1 MTARRV
7 ALAVALLL
15 GAAAACAAGSYPQL
29 RLSRHLGTP
38 VAYDPPS
45 VKHANKTAHAHVDDD
60 STLIENSGPDDQT
73 DGSDSDRADTRGEL
87 AADATQPY
95 TVTSIAPSRLGLKPP
110 ELPDLSGYTP
120 GAARAKVHRH
130 PRGTAYVASML
141 KQNAF
146 QSFTSHDGRLR
157 IWASRQRSLPKAIYI
172 SGGYVTP
179 RDLARQLPSAVF
191 AETSP
196 GVYVA
201 RLPIDIKENATLHIG
216 KDVKDFRLSLD
227 RGSFLV
233 NQGRL
238 FITGSKLEAWDET
251 HHAPAK
257 FRDEH
262 DFRPFLI
269 SWGGSATY
277 IVNSTIAHLGYAASK
292 AYGVS
297 ISQYSPAMAPIMRR
311 PEPTG
316 WIINSTVYDN
326 WYGFYCYHAN
336 HVVLAGNTFRDNIK
350 YGVDPHDFSHDLIIA
365 RNNAYGT
372 KIKHGI
378 IVSRSVDHSWIFDNR
393 SHDNTLSGIVIDRSS
408 TDDVVADNR
417 VYRNHGDGIT
427 IYESP
432 RTLIWRNLAVDNKRQ
447 GIRVRNS
454 VDVRIYDNIAIANGD
469 YGIYGDVEDLT
480 GTGRNLRLDPFYE
493 RVSMVVVGGKLVS
506 NAAGPLSIDRPLSLE
521 VYNVAMLAP
530 QRSLGIKFTGVL
542 GNFQNEVLK
551 LLVADK
557 RAILVKP
564 AADTIAS
571 DAQ

>member
-1 MTARRV
+1 MKTRRITVV
-7 ALAVALLL
+7 AALLL
-15 GAAAACAAGSYPQL
+15 GVATACAADQYPPL
-29 RLSRHLGTP
+29 HLASHLETP
-38 VAYDPPS
+38 VVYDAPS
-45 VKHANKTAHAHVDDD
+45 DKPSHRQSEPAIDQD
-60 STLIENSGPDDQT
+60 STLADDSGTDDQT
-73 DGSDSDRADTRGEL
+73 DGSDSDHAQTQAEL
-87 AADATQPY
+87 AADAKQPY
-95 TVTSIAPSRLGLKPP
+95 TVSSISPSKLELKPP
-110 ELPDLSGYTP
+110 KLPDLSGFTP
-120 GAARAKVHRH
+120 AAARAMIKRH

-141 KQNAF
+141 SQDAF

-157 IWASRQRSLPKAIYI
+157 IWASRQRSMPKAIYI

-179 RDLARQLPSAVF
+179 RDLARMLPSSAF

-201 RLPIDIKENATLHIG
+201 RLPIDIKPNATLHIDS
-216 KDVKDFRLSLD
+216 KVKDFRLSLD

-238 FITGSKLEAWDET
+238 FITGSKLEAWNEAR
-251 HHAPAK
+251 HAPAK
-257 FRDEH
+257 FIGKH
-262 DFRPFLI
+262 DFRPYVI
-269 SWGGSATY
+269 SWGGSETY
-277 IVNSTIAHLGYAASK
+277 VVNSVIAHLGYAGSK
-292 AYGVS
+292 AYGLS
-297 ISQYSPAMAPIMRR
+297 ISQYSPAMAPVMHQ

-316 WIINSTVYDN
+316 WMINSTVYDN
-326 WYGFYCYHAN
+326 WYGFYCYHAD
-336 HVVLAGNTFRDNIK
+336 HFVIVGNTYRDNIK
-350 YGVDPHDFSHDLIIA
+350 YGIDPHDFSHDLIIA

-393 SHDNTLSGIVIDRSS
+393 SHDNALSGIVIDRNSK
-408 TDDVVADNR
+408 DNVVADNR

-432 RTLIWRNLAVDNKRQ
+432 RTLIWQNLSVDNHRQ

-454 VDVRIYDNIAIANGD
+454 VDVRIYDNVAIANGD

-480 GTGRNLRLDPFYE
+480 GTGRNLRLDPFRE

-506 NAAGPLSIDRPLSLE
+506 NAAGPLSIDQPLSLE
-521 VYNVAMLAP
+521 VYNVDMLAP
-530 QRSLGIKFTGVL
+530 QRSLGIKFNGVL
-542 GNFQNEVLK
+542 GNFQHKVLK

-557 RAILVKP
+557 HAILVKP

-571 DAQ
+571 DTP